1 MHFCT
6 ASKGECRTTQLSLN
20 TIRPW
25 AGGLVCLRDVVPPG
39 ERERRFGPV
48 DDAVIVYIICTR
60 TRICVLGQVWVA
72 TRKGGGRRVLPRG
85 EVVVFIGPRPRVV
98 VAGGDRMP
106 SREGER
112 RSLLFSDYIAH
123 SVCTRARNVLLI
135 KSLSATRERE

>member
-1 MHFCT
+1 MQDHPALLEHHT
-6 ASKGECRTTQLSLN
+6 PLGR
-20 TIRPW
+20 
-25 AGGLVCLRDVVPPG
+25 GLVCLRDVVPPG

-112 RSLLFSDYIAH
+112 RSLLFFRLYRSQCMH
-123 SVCTRARNVLLI
+123 QGQ
-135 KSLSATRERE
+135 ERSSYQESECD